1 MLQSGGYDAH
11 WQPVLTDW
19 INAILQA
26 PLTAQGFSLRQLT
39 AKNKQVEME
48 FICPSQARLRPT
60 RSMRSS
66 VSTIRCQP
74 VARR

>member
-26 PLTAQGFSLRQLT
+26 PLTAQGFSSPVNGQ
-39 AKNKQVEME
+39 NKQVEME
-48 FICPSQARLRPT
+48 FYLPVAGRLRPT
-60 RSMRSS
+60 RSMRLS